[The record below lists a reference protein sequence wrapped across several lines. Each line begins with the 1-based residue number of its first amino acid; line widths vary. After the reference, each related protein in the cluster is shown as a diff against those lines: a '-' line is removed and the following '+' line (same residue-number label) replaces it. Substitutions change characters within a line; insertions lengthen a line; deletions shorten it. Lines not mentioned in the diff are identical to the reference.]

1 MRESDAFTW
10 RMEADPQ
17 LRSTI
22 VTVAWLAGTPDWDRM
37 VDRLDR
43 ATRSV
48 PSFRMVVVE
57 PPARLATPRWV
68 TSPDFD
74 LSWHVRRIAAP
85 APRTAATVVELA
97 RTAAMTSFDPAHP
110 LWEFTLV
117 ENMVGGRSALLM
129 KVHHALTDGI
139 GGMELAALLFDLE
152 QGAPPP
158 AGEPGETPGDH
169 LTPRDLVRQS
179 VAHQAGRLGRL
190 VGHQAAAAP
199 GAALRAAR
207 HPLRAVGDVVAMAAS
222 VARTVAPVTTTLSPV
237 MTERSLGRRLDMLTV
252 PLAGL
257 KAAARAG
264 EGTLNDAF
272 LAAVTSG
279 LARYHERYGA
289 PVDRLRVTLPVSIRS
304 EDDPIGGN
312 RITLQRFVLPVGT
325 GDLADRFHVIGAT
338 CRAVRRERSL
348 PHTNAIA
355 GVLNVLPSGVVGDI
369 LKHVD
374 VVASNVPGISMPVH
388 LAGAEVVG
396 FFAWGPTI
404 GAALN
409 VTLLSYNGTCCIGVT
424 IDTAAVT
431 EARALVDCLEAGFEE
446 VLAFGGSHGA
456 VGRPLAP
463 GGFLGEPPAAQE
475 PLRAGRRGPRS
486 AAPRGRI
493 DR

>member
-1 MRESDAFTW
+1 VDDRRELFMRESDAFTW

-22 VTVAWLAGTPDWDRM
+22 VTVAWLAAAPDWDRL
-37 VDRLDR
+37 VDRVDR
-43 ATRSV
+43 ATRLA

-57 PPARLATPRWV
+57 PPARLATPRWT

-74 LSWHVRRIAAP
+74 LSWHVRRIDAP
-85 APRTAATVVELA
+85 APHTAATVVELA
-97 RTAAMTSFDPAHP
+97 RTAAMTSFDPARP
-110 LWEFTLV
+110 LWELTLV
-117 ENMVGGRSALLM
+117 EKLEGGRAALLM

-139 GGMELAALLFDLE
+139 GGMQLAPLLFDLDA
-152 QGAPPP
+152 GAPPP
-158 AGEPGETPGDH
+158 PGEPGQISGDH
-169 LTPRDLVRQS
+169 LTSGDLVRQS
-179 VAHQAGRLGRL
+179 AAHQAGRLGRF

-207 HPLRAVGDVVAMAAS
+207 HPVRTMGDIVATAGS
-222 VARTVAPVTTTLSPV
+222 VARTVAPVTTTLSPL

-252 PLAGL
+252 PFAGL

-264 EGTLNDAF
+264 QGTLNDAF

-279 LARYHERYGA
+279 LARYHETAGA
-289 PVDRLRVTLPVSIRS
+289 PVDRLRVTLPVSIRT

-312 RITLQRFVLPVGT
+312 RITLQRFVVPVGT
-325 GDLADRFHVIGAT
+325 GGVRERMQIIGET

-355 GVLNVLPSGVVGDI
+355 GVLNMLPAGVVGDI

-374 VVASNVPGISMPVH
+374 FVASNVPGIAVPVH

-424 IDTAAVT
+424 TDTAAVPD
-431 EARALVDCLEAGFEE
+431 AGALVDCLGDGFEE
-446 VLAFGGSHGA
+446 VLAFGGSRGG
-456 VGRPLAP
+456 VVRPLATGAFP
-463 GGFLGEPPAAQE
+463 GG
-475 PLRAGRRGPRS
+475 PRT
-486 AAPRGRI
+486 AR
-493 DR
+493 

>member
-1 MRESDAFTW
+1 MGDRELFMRESDAFTW
-10 RMEADPQ
+10 RMEGDPQ

-43 ATRSV
+43 ASRLV

-68 TSPDFD
+68 LSPDFD
-74 LSWHVRRIAAP
+74 LSWHVRRIDAP
-85 APRTAATVVELA
+85 APRTAASVVELA
-97 RTAAMTSFDPAHP
+97 RVAAMTSFDPAHP
-110 LWEFTLV
+110 LWELTLV
-117 ENMVGGRSALLM
+117 ENLVGGRSALLM

-139 GGMELAALLFDLE
+139 GGMELAPLLFDLE
-152 QGAPPP
+152 LEASPP
-158 AGEPGETPGDH
+158 AGEPGEIHCDH
-169 LTPRDLVRQS
+169 LSSADLVRQS
-179 VAHQAGRLGRL
+179 IGEQASRLGRL
-190 VGHQAAAAP
+190 IGHQVGAAP

-207 HPLRAVGDVVAMAAS
+207 HPLRAVGDAVATAGS
-222 VARTVAPVTTTLSPV
+222 VARTVAPVTATLSPL
-237 MTERSLGRRLDMLTV
+237 MSERSLGRRLDMLTV
-252 PLAGL
+252 PLDGL
-257 KAAARAG
+257 RAAARAG
-264 EGTLNDAF
+264 QGTLNDAF
-272 LAAVTSG
+272 LTAVTSG
-279 LARYHERYGA
+279 LARYHERSGA
-289 PVDRLRVTLPVSIRS
+289 PVDRLRVTMPLSIRA
-304 EDDPIGGN
+304 EGDPIGGN

-325 GDLADRFHVIGAT
+325 GDLADRFRVIGET

-374 VVASNVPGISMPVH
+374 FLASNVPGIQTPVH
-388 LAGAEVVG
+388 LAGAPVLG

-431 EARALVDCLEAGFEE
+431 DPRRLVDCLEEGFDE
-446 VLAFGGSHGA
+446 VLAFGGGGGA
-456 VGRPLAP
+456 VAQPLAS
-463 GGFLGEPPAAQE
+463 GTFGGEPQDDHEGVGSA
-475 PLRAGRRGPRS
+475 RA
-486 AAPRGRI
+486 
-493 DR
+493 